1 MKHGVMVLVFG
12 LFAAGIGWAQ
22 ASPTD
27 QFRSLGFRVDSVGT
41 RDGLPEYRLT
51 GPEGLSVR
59 AITTG
64 PLAEEHLRGLSRLQ
78 ELQRSLSSLRLAG
91 VSLVF
96 GSGRVDALLVP
107 SSYVIEER
115 EFAPLLPAG
124 MFFRY
129 DGAVFFD
136 FRLLVDNVTVRINA
150 QFVDPESF
158 EDRLIR
164 AADDPLAYIQSQDP
178 TVLSQRIT
186 AQTERLD
193 TRINELIDEV
203 ETLQAELQSAR
214 VGQVYLASRR
224 VFGRYDVVD
233 PSAVDAIVAAKM
245 DDRSLSVAAALALV
259 EGMTIEERHVRA
271 IFALYF
277 NEFATQ

>member
-1 MKHGVMVLVFG
+1 MKYGLMVLVLG
-12 LFAAGIGWAQ
+12 LFTAGIGWPQ
-22 ASPTD
+22 TD
-27 QFRSLGFRVDSVGT
+27 QFRSLGFHVEGVGT
-41 RDGLPEYRLT
+41 RDELPEYRLT
-51 GPEGLSVR
+51 GPDGLPIR
-59 AITTG
+59 AIAAG
-64 PLAEEHLRGLSRLQ
+64 PLTEEHLRGLSRLQ
-78 ELQRSLSSLRLAG
+78 DIKRSLSSLRLAG
-91 VSLVF
+91 VNLVF

-124 MFFRY
+124 MLFRY

-136 FRLLVDNVTVRINA
+136 FRLLVDNLAVRINS

-158 EDRLIR
+158 ENRLIH

-178 TVLSQRIT
+178 TVLSRRII

-193 TRINELIDEV
+193 ELIHEV
-203 ETLQAELQSAR
+203 ETLSTELQSAR

-224 VFGRYDVVD
+224 LFGRYDVVD
-233 PSAVDAIVAAKM
+233 PSAVDMIVAAKI
-245 DDRSLSVAAALALV
+245 DDRSLSVSTALDLV
-259 EGMTIEERHVRA
+259 EGMTIEECHVRA

-277 NEFATQ
+277 NEFAVK